1 MKDLTGIL
9 QTDIASVLPDT
20 SASELFPLL
29 AESSPVAVVNAEGKL
44 KGVIVKGT
52 LLAALSE
59 GVSNNGTS

>member
-1 MKDLTGIL
+1 
-9 QTDIASVLPDT
+9 VLPDT
-20 SASELFPLL
+20 PASELFPLL
-29 AESSPVAVVNAEGKL
+29 AESSPVAVVNAERRL